1 VLDHDI
7 DAAPALAM
15 LTRRDEDP
23 CGLSRRRFLQ
33 LVGLGVG
40 AGLTGGSLLEAMG
53 GRETWA
59 APPVGPNEGILLIV
73 GMYGGND
80 GFNTLVPFT
89 DSNYYAQHGSLA
101 IPGAQTLQLNDRVGL
116 NPRLTAL
123 KQFWD
128 TGQLAVVEGVGY
140 PTPDLSH
147 FNSMAIWMSGIR
159 TGVPSSGWIGRWL
172 DGHLSGRPDL
182 YTAASIGS
190 GVPLHMLGQQRRAT
204 AVPPGRPGFGGGTAA
219 DELRLYDAIRSA
231 ATPAGRGQWHDAL
244 SGAFRDQVDVAA
256 RLAPILPTD
265 PAEGLVGR
273 LDVAARLINADLGF
287 RVLEAGWGD
296 FDSHANQPTMHAGRM
311 TELNAAIEQFFLT
324 LDPRWATRVTVMTFS
339 EFGRTTFKNDGDGTD
354 HGTANCAFV
363 LGANVKGGT
372 YGQHPNLAGLN
383 RWDRVGHTVDFRSY
397 YTSIMDSWLG
407 GGSST
412 VLGGTYENLGLFA
425 LAPGQGSATT
435 PISGGGGGSAL
446 PGYFVA
452 LSPARVADTRDGT
465 GGVEVRRIGPSAR
478 LPVMIAG
485 RGGIPLSG
493 VTAVVA
499 NVTAVDVTEPTFL
512 TVCPGLAARPETS
525 NLNPTPGRATPNLV
539 VMGIGADGTIDVH
552 NSVGETNCIVDVFGY
567 FSSDHGDQLSSLEPS
582 RLLDTRS
589 GVGAPPGQVA
599 RRQRVDL
606 QVTGRGGVPNS
617 GVSAVVLNVTVDQ
630 PASDGFLSVGPAGEA
645 IPETSNLNFLAGLT
659 IPNLVVCKVGAGG
672 MVSFSAECDAVHL
685 IADVFGYFA
694 SDGSKVRT
702 VRPDRLLDTRNG
714 TGAPQ
719 QPVGPG
725 NPLTLKVTGRGSV
738 PSLATAVVLNVTAT
752 QVNATSFVT
761 VWPTGS
767 AMPETSNL
775 NMLAGGTVANLVI
788 TKLGPD
794 GTVDIANAF
803 GEAHLIA
810 DVTGYF
816 MD

>member
-1 VLDHDI
+1 MLDHDI
-7 DAAPALAM
+7 DAAPALAL
-15 LTRRDEDP
+15 LTRREDDP
-23 CGLSRRRFLQ
+23 FALSRRRFLQ

-40 AGLTGGSLLEAMG
+40 AGLTGGSLLEALG

-59 APPVGPNEGILLIV
+59 APPVGPNDGILLIV

-89 DSNYYAQHGSLA
+89 DSSYYAQHGSLA
-101 IPGAQTLQLNDRVGL
+101 IPGGETLQLNGRVGL

-128 TGQLAVVEGVGY
+128 AGQLAIVEGVGY

-159 TGVPSSGWIGRWL
+159 NGIPSSGWIGRWL
-172 DGHLSGRPDL
+172 DGHLPGGPDL

-219 DELRLYDAIRSA
+219 EDLRMYNAIRSV
-231 ATPAGRGQWHDAL
+231 ATPAGRGPWHDAL
-244 SGAFRDQVDVAA
+244 SGAFRDQVDLAA
-256 RLAPILPTD
+256 RLAPILPSD
-265 PAEGLVGR
+265 PSDGLVGR
-273 LDVAARLINADLGF
+273 LEVAARLINADLGF

-296 FDSHANQPTMHAGRM
+296 FDSHANQPTMHADRM
-311 TELNAAIEQFFLT
+311 AEFNSAVERFFLT
-324 LDPRWATRVTVMTFS
+324 LDPRWANRVTVMTFS
-339 EFGRTTFKNDGDGTD
+339 EFGRTSYKNDGNGTD

-372 YGQHPNLAGLN
+372 YGQHPNLADLK
-383 RWDRVGHTVDFRSY
+383 RWDRVGYTVDFRSY
-397 YTSIMDSWLG
+397 YTSIMDGWLG
-407 GGSST
+407 GGASS

-425 LAPGQGSATT
+425 LPPGQGSATT
-435 PISGGGGGSAL
+435 PISGGGGISTS
-446 PGYFVA
+446 PGFFVA
-452 LSPARVADTRDGT
+452 VTPARVVDTRDGT
-465 GGVEVRRIGPSAR
+465 GGVEVRRMGPSER

-485 RGGIPLSG
+485 RGGVPQSG
-493 VTAVVA
+493 ATAVIA

-512 TVCPGLAARPETS
+512 TVCPGGTARPETS
-525 NLNPTPGRATPNLV
+525 NLNPMPGRATPNLV
-539 VMGIGADGTIDVH
+539 VMGIGGDGRIDVH

-567 FSSDHGDQLSSLEPS
+567 FAAGGDQLHPLEPS

-589 GVGAPPGQVA
+589 GVGTRAGTVA
-599 RRQRVDL
+599 RRERIDL
-606 QVTGRGGVPNS
+606 EVAGHGGVPSN
-617 GVSAVVLNVTVDQ
+617 VSAVVLNVTVDQ
-630 PASDGFLSVGPAGEA
+630 PTSDGFLSVGPAGEA
-645 IPETSNLNFLAGLT
+645 IPETSNLNFVAGLT
-659 IPNLVVCKVGAGG
+659 VPNLVVCKVGDSGK
-672 MVSFSAECDAVHL
+672 VSFSAECESVHL
-685 IADVFGYFA
+685 IADVFGYF
-694 SDGSKVRT
+694 SDSGGSKVWT

-714 TGAPQ
+714 TGGPQ

-725 NPLTLKVTGRGSV
+725 NPVTLQVIGRGSV
-738 PSLATAVVLNVTAT
+738 PPSATAVVLNVTAT
-752 QVNATSFVT
+752 QVTATSFVT
-761 VWPTGS
+761 VWPTGT
-767 AMPETSNL
+767 AMPDTSNL
-775 NMLAGGTVANLVI
+775 NMTAGGTAANLVI
-788 TKLGPD
+788 TKLGPG

-816 MD
+816 DG